1 MCAVIRICLNRSFV
15 ENYLVWGHWIE
26 GMMVTVIGFVGAA
39 HSNLDHRRR
48 SRVVT
53 QSLYKST
60 LARVRISILAYDEP
74 YLQLRLPGKD

>member
-1 MCAVIRICLNRSFV
+1 MKHMCAVIRICLNRSFV

-39 HSNLDHRRR
+39 HSNLDHRGI

-53 QSLYKST
+53 HSRY
-60 LARVRISILAYDEP
+60 
-74 YLQLRLPGKD
+74 QLPHMDICEGEDWFSR